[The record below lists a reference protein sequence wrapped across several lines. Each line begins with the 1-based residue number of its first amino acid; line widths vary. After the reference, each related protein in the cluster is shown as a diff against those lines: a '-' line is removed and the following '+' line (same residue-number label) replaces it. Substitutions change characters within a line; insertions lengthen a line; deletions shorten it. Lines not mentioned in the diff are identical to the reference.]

1 VTGSRQRS
9 RPRKQPSPDLT
20 RFGDILF
27 GRKKLQEPAADRLF
41 ALSTAAVSLDTEC
54 SLKPAGDSALIFK
67 PLSAG
72 EFASTENDAEELL
85 RGVAHGSGSTIDRK
99 TDSFGFEWVI
109 VRDPDLDDQVAGV
122 HALASELE
130 QHGFGGQLLAAAF
143 RFEGGAFGPG
153 HPVYWIYGFKT
164 GTWWP
169 FIPTGEKQTRDNA
182 QELELKAKLEPEL
195 PIEPD
200 LSKWLGLFDAPI

>member
-1 VTGSRQRS
+1 VT
-9 RPRKQPSPDLT
+9 
-20 RFGDILF
+20 
-27 GRKKLQEPAADRLF
+27 LQ
-41 ALSTAAVSLDTEC
+41 TEC
-54 SLKPAGDSALIFK
+54 SLTTAGDSALIFK

-72 EFASTENDAEELL
+72 EFTATENDAEELL
-85 RGVAHGSGSTIDRK
+85 RAVAKGQGSDIDRK

-109 VRDPDLDDQVAGV
+109 VRDPQLDDQVAGV

-143 RFEGGAFGPG
+143 KFDGSSFGSG
-153 HPVYWIYGFKT
+153 NPVYWIYGFKT

-169 FIPTGEKQTRDNA
+169 FVPSGEKQQRDNA
-182 QELELKAKLEPEL
+182 LELELKAKLEKEL
-195 PIEPD
+195 PVEQD